1 MFEPE
6 FGLGEGCPDDIDD
19 GPEAPGMMYVPL
31 CPNRRHMI
39 IPDCKVR
46 SKRARVEESN
56 VIELVIMPVLGDSFQ
71 AFSIFCRLSQTLK
84 VIARSIKQR
93 FRKYDRE
100 LYLNNTEQNRWM
112 PMNQTLGSYI
122 TQYGQ
127 APPCSQTKYRM
138 TFQLFWYS
146 HIDTQDVRELQ
157 EVFEKHADHNA
168 DSNCQEELCVLALEK
183 DAWALKWANNE
194 LTWFAVLSC
203 PLVCRMFSPPLMSS
217 YPLNM
222 WGVMHHEELWDK
234 LPTDQ
239 QKDNRVIL
247 AVLQGG
253 KFPWKAAANLQYS
266 QDRHHEMAFDAV
278 IRRPTVFFDLPF
290 YFQCEEVVIK
300 ATLLSRGDLIQQMPE
315 HVKTKKKWILLAI
328 QTAPAIL
335 QNPPFNV
342 FLLDEEVMEA
352 CRSHLG
358 ADEYQTMMG
367 HRRRFLVAQ
376 ARAAE
381 WHEPIIVN

>member
-1 MFEPE
+1 MDANEPK
-6 FGLGEGCPDDIDD
+6 P
-19 GPEAPGMMYVPL
+19 
-31 CPNRRHMI
+31 
-39 IPDCKVR
+39 
-46 SKRARVEESN
+46 
-56 VIELVIMPVLGDSFQ
+56 
-71 AFSIFCRLSQTLK
+71 RL
-84 VIARSIKQR
+84 
-93 FRKYDRE
+93 
-100 LYLNNTEQNRWM
+100 LY
-112 PMNQTLGSYI
+112 
-122 TQYGQ
+122 TQYGLVS
-127 APPCSQTKYRM
+127 PCSQTKYCM
-138 TFQLFWYS
+138 TFMLFWYS
-146 HIDTQDVRELQ
+146 KIDTQDVRALQ

-203 PLVCRMFSPPLMSS
+203 PLVCRMFSPTLMSS

-222 WGVMHHEELWDK
+222 WGVMHHEVLWDK

-239 QKDNRVIL
+239 QTDNRVIL

-253 KFPWKAAANLQYS
+253 KFPWKAAANLEYS

-278 IRRPTVFFDLPF
+278 IRRPTVFFELPF
-290 YFQCEEVVIK
+290 HFQCEEVVIK
-300 ATLLSRGDLIQQMPE
+300 AALLSRGDLIQQMPE

-328 QTAPAIL
+328 QTAPTIL

-367 HRRRFLVAQ
+367 HRRRYLVAQ
-376 ARAAE
+376 AREAE
-381 WHEPIIVN
+381 VNEDIVVC

>member
-1 MFEPE
+1 MALAEE
-6 FGLGEGCPDDIDD
+6 CPDDIDD
-19 GPEAPGMMYVPL
+19 GPEIPFMMYMPL
-31 CPNRRHMI
+31 YPDRRHMT

-46 SKRARVEESN
+46 SKRARVEESHM
-56 VIELVIMPVLGDSFQ
+56 IELVIVPAPGDTNLFQ
-71 AFSIFCRLSQTLK
+71 AFSLFCRLSMTLK

-100 LYLNNTEQNRWM
+100 LYLNNTDQNRWM
-112 PMNQTLGSYI
+112 PMNQSLACYI

-127 APPCSQTKYRM
+127 VSPCSQTKYCM
-138 TFQLFWYS
+138 TFMLFWYS
-146 HIDTQDVRELQ
+146 KIDTQHVQALQ
-157 EVFEKHADHNA
+157 EVFEKHTDHSE
-168 DSNCQEELCVLALEK
+168 DSNCQEELCVLALEASK
-183 DAWALKWANNE
+183 DEWGLKWANNE

-203 PLVCRMFSPPLMSS
+203 PLVCRMFSPTLMSS

-222 WGVMHHEELWDK
+222 WGVMHHEVLWDK
-234 LPTDQ
+234 LPEDQ
-239 QKDNRVIL
+239 QKDKRVIL

-253 KFPWKAAANLQYS
+253 KFPWKAAANLEYS
-266 QDRHHEMAFDAV
+266 EDSHHEMAFDAV

-290 YFQCEEVVIK
+290 QFQSEELLIK
-300 ATLLSRGDLIQQMPE
+300 ATLLSRGDLIQQMP
-315 HVKTKKKWILLAI
+315 HWVRTKKKWILMAI

-335 QNPPFNV
+335 QNPPLNV

-376 ARAAE
+376 AREAE
-381 WHEPIIVN
+381 VNEVIVVC